1 MSPRPVRRAWFYL
14 RSFFRRPWT
23 LDDYP
28 VHLRRQEPPR
38 DDAQFPPDTREL
50 VWQPYVATV
59 DGMFIT
65 GLGDTPQAARDQL
78 AERFADYR
86 ASHDTLPRPGTQAPL
101 TFASTTR
108 LEAHGTLRDEFIE
121 RVLHMDPSAVFV
133 SDESS
138 LSDFPEGLEEYG
150 RRIMLLYGIDVEA
163 LPDDDFA
170 TILEAI
176 ANRPARGGR
185 V

>member
-1 MSPRPVRRAWFYL
+1 MSPRPVRRAWFCL

-28 VHLRRQEPPR
+28 VVIRRQEPL
-38 DDAQFPPDTREL
+38 DDSEL
-50 VWQPYVATV
+50 PLVMRGLPWLPYIATV

-78 AERFADYR
+78 AERFAEYR
-86 ASHDTLPRPGTQAPL
+86 ASHDTLPRPGTQAPV

-121 RVLHMDPSAVFV
+121 RVLHMGPSWVFV

-138 LSDFPEGLEEYG
+138 LSEFPEGNEEYG
-150 RRIMLLYGIDVEA
+150 RRTMLLYGIDIES
-163 LPDDDFA
+163 LPDDAFT
-170 TILEAI
+170 TILDAI

>member
-1 MSPRPVRRAWFYL
+1 MIARPLRRAWFYL

-28 VHLRRQEPPR
+28 VVIRRQEPL
-38 DDAQFPPDTREL
+38 DDAHLPPAMRGL
-50 VWQPYVATV
+50 AWQPYVAMV
-59 DGMFIT
+59 DGMFIA

-86 ASHDTLPRPGTQAPL
+86 ASHDTLPRPGTQAPV

-121 RVLHMDPSAVFV
+121 RVLHMEPS
-133 SDESS
+133 
-138 LSDFPEGLEEYG
+138 
-150 RRIMLLYGIDVEA
+150 
-163 LPDDDFA
+163 
-170 TILEAI
+170 
-176 ANRPARGGR
+176 
-185 V
+185 